1 MQEVGGI
8 GQIHSGAGS
17 HRKEQV
23 RSAAEVQGCR
33 EPCLVGDD
41 RSLVDN
47 MAWALVHD
55 GRKSR
60 ERQGGLVAG
69 RKCMVWC
76 LQNSPSLAPP
86 LHCRKPW
93 QNLLERWGNA
103 RAR

>member
-1 MQEVGGI
+1 MQEAEGI
-8 GQIHSGAGS
+8 DQVHSGAGS
-17 HRKEQV
+17 HMEKA

-33 EPCLVGDD
+33 EPFLVGGD

-69 RKCMVWC
+69 RECTVWC
-76 LQNSPSLAPP
+76 LKSSPSLQ
-86 LHCRKPW
+86 CREP
-93 QNLLERWGNA
+93 
-103 RAR
+103 